1 MGENINKSYR
11 NDKRIQLVK
20 IFNIAIKMVNNF
32 IPTNLIT
39 PQVENILRNISQ
51 YKKCIVK

>member
-20 IFNIAIKMVNNF
+20 IFNIVINIVNNF

>member
-11 NDKRIQLVK
+11 NDKRIQLLK
-20 IFNIAIKMVNNF
+20 IFNIVINIVNNF

>member
-11 NDKRIQLVK
+11 NDKRIQLFK
-20 IFNIAIKMVNNF
+20 IFNIVINIVNNF